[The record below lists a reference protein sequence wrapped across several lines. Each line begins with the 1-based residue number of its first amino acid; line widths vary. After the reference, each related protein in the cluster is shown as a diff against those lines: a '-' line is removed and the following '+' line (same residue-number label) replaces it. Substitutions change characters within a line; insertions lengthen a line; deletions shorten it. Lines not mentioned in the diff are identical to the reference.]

1 MLSTRWW
8 RSANRRRIAA
18 FSPTRPSG
26 SAASARRT
34 NGPHLLRRVV
44 AVRADT
50 GDILVFLTN
59 HHQLGASTVA
69 AIYKERW
76 QIELLLE
83 VQQRY
88 ETVDESMVLLADPT
102 VIQDIDKRAPRPR
115 ATRHCGMRYP
125 SGEQPTHTGSAASWF

>member
-1 MLSTRWW
+1 MLSYEVVEEREPPQ
-8 RSANRRRIAA
+8 NRGILADQTIRL
-18 FSPTRPSG
+18 SG
-26 SAASARRT
+26 IGAHDKC
-34 NGPHLLRRVV
+34 PHLLRRVV

-88 ETVDESMVLLADPT
+88 KTVEESMVLLADPT
-102 VIQDIDKRAPRPR
+102 AIQDMDKREEEVARSAR
-115 ATRHCGMRYP
+115 AT
-125 SGEQPTHTGSAASWF
+125 AKKL